1 MKIKNEKE
9 LFELVCD
16 TATATAK
23 YHKPFLNNEDGN
35 VWATDGRILLI
46 IKPERLEQKYAEDSL
61 KVTAYAWESTP
72 KVVRLEALEKAL
84 QKCPKVEIT
93 TNEICKECG
102 GIGYV
107 RWIYQGADYT
117 QYEEN
122 FECPVCHAD
131 YIERGTGKFHTD
143 PHSIIKLGEAY
154 FLAEYIEKLKRC
166 MQFLDQEKAV
176 LTTNSQLGVTTFEL
190 ENALIKLMPHLYRSE
205 TDEPIGAGIELKEA

>member
-9 LFELVCD
+9 LFELVCN
-16 TATATAK
+16 TSAVNAK
-23 YHKPFLNNEDGN
+23 YHKPFLNKEDGN

-61 KVTAYAWESTP
+61 KVTLFAWESTP

-93 TNEICKECG
+93 TNEICEECD
-102 GIGYV
+102 GIGCV
-107 RWIYQGADYT
+107 RWICQGSDYT

-122 FECPVCHAD
+122 FECPVFYAD
-131 YIERGTGKFHTD
+131 YIGRGTGKFHTD
-143 PHSIIKLGEAY
+143 PDSVIKLGEAY

-166 MQFLDQEKAV
+166 MQLLDQAKAV
-176 LTTNSQLGVTTFEL
+176 LTTNSRLGVSTLEL
-190 ENALIKLMPHLYRSE
+190 ENALIKLMPHCHCSE
-205 TDEPIGAGIELKEA
+205 TNKPIGAKIELKEA